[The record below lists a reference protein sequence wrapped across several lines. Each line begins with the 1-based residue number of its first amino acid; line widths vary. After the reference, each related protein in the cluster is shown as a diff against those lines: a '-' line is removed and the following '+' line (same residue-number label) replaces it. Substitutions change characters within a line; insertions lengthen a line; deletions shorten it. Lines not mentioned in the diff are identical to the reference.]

1 MRLRERLGDPLR
13 LEKNQSIGR
22 LSSRKATAADG
33 QHGAY
38 AFSEVPLADRVPRRQ
53 RILR

>member
-22 LSSRKATAADG
+22 LTLPGTASSTCNHRKSDAADREALDG
-33 QHGAY
+33 PQ
-38 AFSEVPLADRVPRRQ
+38 
-53 RILR
+53 IL